1 MEVSDF
7 KEMQHVDRIEIKRNE
22 NTGKCFF
29 EYGTETGPV
38 SDIINEGRLT
48 SPVISQVCSTKGD
61 IFYLLHQRGVAGGVK
76 VLATM

>member
-1 MEVSDF
+1 MEVNDF

-29 EYGTETGPV
+29 EYGIETGPV
-38 SDIINEGRLT
+38 SDVINEGKLT
-48 SPVISQVCSTKGD
+48 SPVISQVCSPQTGD
-61 IFYLLHQRGVAGGVK
+61 TFYLMHQRGVGGVK